1 MAGSTGVGAGRS
13 GLPSQRFAPGEL
25 RALIAMA
32 LAMTVVEGVRPTAS
46 YRALEL
52 GAGAFEIGLI
62 AGAFA
67 VLAFLAALPLG
78 RAVDRRGEQPF
89 MLIGAVLLIVAA
101 LVGLSVPSLIALV
114 IMQAMLGLGH
124 ISLSVSMQ
132 TFAGN
137 GSGSRDLRF
146 ARLSV
151 AVAVGHFIG
160 PFVAGRVI
168 EGGLPFLPNGGGTV
182 VSLGLAS
189 VVGVACIT
197 VLLTGRG
204 RRSGPAPQRTEP
216 VRIPVSTL
224 LRIGG
229 MPRALYVGIVAMTT
243 LDLYVAYLPVVGLER
258 GIRPSV
264 IGYLLA
270 TRAAFTVLSRLSM
283 GPLLMRFGR
292 RYLLMGAMGVCAV
305 AVSGLALPFIPVPG
319 LFLIMA
325 VAGFWGGVG
334 MPMTTA
340 WVADRAPA
348 GARGVALGLRLTGN
362 RVSQVIVPIAL
373 GGVAATFGAGSIFL
387 VAGAAFG
394 VASGLVRNAPLDPEA
409 PSPEAPSEESS

>member
-1 MAGSTGVGAGRS
+1 MSGPADGRTGRS
-13 GLPSQRFAPGEL
+13 GLPTERFAPGEL
-25 RALIAMA
+25 RSLIAMA

-62 AGAFA
+62 AGSFA

-89 MLIGAVLLIVAA
+89 MLVGGVLLVAAA
-101 LVGLSVPSLIALV
+101 LVGLSVPSLVALV
-114 IMQAMLGLGH
+114 VMQAMLGLGH
-124 ISLSVSMQ
+124 ISLSVAMQ

-151 AVAVGHFIG
+151 DVAVGHFLG

-168 EGGLPFLPNGGGTV
+168 EGGLPLLPSGGGTGV
-182 VSLGLAS
+182 ALGLGAL
-189 VVGVACIT
+189 VGVSCIA
-197 VLLTGRG
+197 VLLTGLG
-204 RRSGPAPQRTEP
+204 RRSGPAPERTEP
-216 VRIPVSTL
+216 LRMPVATL

-292 RYLLMGAMGVCAV
+292 RHLLMGAMAVCAV

-362 RVSQVIVPIAL
+362 RISQVIVPIAL
-373 GGVAATFGAGSIFL
+373 GGVAAAFGAGSIFL

-394 VASGLVRNAPLDPEA
+394 VASGLVRNAPLEPEGPA
-409 PSPEAPSEESS
+409 EARP